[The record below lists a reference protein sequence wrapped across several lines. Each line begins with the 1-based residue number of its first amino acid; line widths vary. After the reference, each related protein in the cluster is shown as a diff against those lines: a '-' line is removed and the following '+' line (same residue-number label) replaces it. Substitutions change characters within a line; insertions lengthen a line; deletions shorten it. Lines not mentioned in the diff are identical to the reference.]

1 MKVILLKDVN
11 GVGRKFE
18 EKDVAD
24 GYALN
29 MLIPKKLA
37 VSATG
42 SGAGA
47 VKMLKEQEEQA
58 RAKRGKKLSENISK
72 LGNTVV
78 SIKMK
83 ANEKGRL
90 FAALNAEKLSK
101 LLKSEQGI
109 ELEANHIML
118 KEPIKET
125 GTFAVPVSVERG
137 KETSF
142 TLSILKS

>member
-47 VKMLKEQEEQA
+47 VKMLKEQE

>member
-1 MKVILLKDVN
+1 MKVILLKDVK

-18 EKDVAD
+18 EKNVAD

-29 MLIPKKLA
+29 LLIPKKLA

-47 VKMLKEQEEQA
+47 VKMLKEQEELG
-58 RAKRGKKLSENISK
+58 RAKRGEKLSLNVSK
-72 LGNTVV
+72 IGNTTI

-83 ANEKGRL
+83 ANDQGHL
-90 FAALNAEKLSK
+90 FAALNADKLSK
-101 LLKSEQGI
+101 LLKAEQGV
-109 ELEANHIML
+109 ELDADHIML
-118 KEPIKET
+118 AQPIKET
-125 GTFAVPVSVERG
+125 GTFTVPVSIEKG

-142 TLSILKS
+142 TLEILRS